1 MGTLEFQHHFISSKE
16 FEYLRELI
24 YREAGINLTDA
35 KKCLVQT
42 RIGKLM
48 RRQGINGYEELFR
61 LLENDKSGDYLVE
74 VLDSISTNHTF
85 FFREDSHFRFL
96 TDEIVPQLVP
106 KDRPFQLRIWSAGCS
121 SGEEP
126 YSLAITLAEAFKAY
140 PNADFRILATDLST
154 KVLNEAQ
161 KGVYPAETAESIP
174 APIKKKYFMRG
185 KNSNSHL
192 IRVKEEVRSK
202 VRFMRHNLL
211 YVLEVPDVYDIVFCR
226 NVMIYFDYETKTKVV
241 ENIYKKIRSGG
252 FFVTGHSES
261 LSVIKHP
268 FSSIK
273 PTIYRKTQAV

>member
-1 MGTLEFQHHFISSKE
+1 MANLEFQHHFISERE
-16 FEYLRELI
+16 FEYLRQLI
-24 YREAGINLTDA
+24 YREAGINLTEG

-48 RRQGINGYEELFR
+48 RRQGISNYDELFR
-61 LLENDKSGDYLVE
+61 RLENDKNGDYLVA

-96 TDEIVPQLVP
+96 SDEIVPKLVP
-106 KDRPFQLRIWSAGCS
+106 RDRPFQLRIWSAGCS

-126 YSLAITLAEAFKAY
+126 YSLAITLAETFKAY
-140 PNADFRILATDLST
+140 PKADFRILATDLST

-161 KGVYPAETAESIP
+161 KGVYPAEIAQNIP
-174 APIKKKYFMRG
+174 PELKKKYFMRG
-185 KNSNSHL
+185 KNSHSHL

-211 YVLEVPDVYDIVFCR
+211 YVLDVPDVYDIVFCR
-226 NVMIYFDYETKTKVV
+226 NVMIYFDYQTKTKVV
-241 ENIYKKIRSGG
+241 ENIYQKIRNGG

-268 FSSIK
+268 FQSIK
-273 PTIYRKTQAV
+273 PTIYRRMN